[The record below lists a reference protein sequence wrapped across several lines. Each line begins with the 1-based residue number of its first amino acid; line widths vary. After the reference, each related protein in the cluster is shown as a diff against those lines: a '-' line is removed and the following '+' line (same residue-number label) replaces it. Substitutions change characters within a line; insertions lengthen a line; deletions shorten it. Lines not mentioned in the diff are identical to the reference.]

1 MKGLKTWPN
10 TYFEQRRPSTDW
22 LLSEKRRL
30 VLETGGRSGVV
41 SSLSKKDEMRST
53 IRMKRSGFIGN
64 SDAAH

>member
-1 MKGLKTWPN
+1 MNGLKTGPN
-10 TYFEQRRPSTDW
+10 TYFERRRPSTDW

-30 VLETGGRSGVV
+30 VLSGVV

>member
-1 MKGLKTWPN
+1 MNGLKTWPN
-10 TYFEQRRPSTDW
+10 TYFERRRPSTDW

-30 VLETGGRSGVV
+30 VLSGVV
-41 SSLSKKDEMRST
+41 SSLSKKDEMRGT

>member
-10 TYFEQRRPSTDW
+10 TYFERRRPSTDW

-30 VLETGGRSGVV
+30 VLSGVV

-53 IRMKRSGFIGN
+53 IRMKRSAFIGN

>member
-1 MKGLKTWPN
+1 MNGLKTWPN
-10 TYFEQRRPSTDW
+10 TYFERRRPSTDW

-30 VLETGGRSGVV
+30 VLSGVV
-41 SSLSKKDEMRST
+41 SSLSKKDEMPIT

>member
-1 MKGLKTWPN
+1 MKGLKAWPN
-10 TYFEQRRPSTDW
+10 TYFERRRPSTDW

-30 VLETGGRSGVV
+30 VLSGVV

>member
-10 TYFEQRRPSTDW
+10 TYFERRRPSTDW

-30 VLETGGRSGVV
+30 VLSGVV
-41 SSLSKKDEMRST
+41 SSLSKIDEMPST

>member
-10 TYFEQRRPSTDW
+10 TYFERRRPSTDW

-30 VLETGGRSGVV
+30 VLSGVV
-41 SSLSKKDEMRST
+41 SSLGKKDEMRST

>member
-1 MKGLKTWPN
+1 MNGLKTWPN
-10 TYFEQRRPSTDW
+10 TYFERRRPSTDW

-30 VLETGGRSGVV
+30 VLSGVV

-53 IRMKRSGFIGN
+53 IRMKRSGFIGS

>member
-10 TYFEQRRPSTDW
+10 TYFERRRPSTDW

-30 VLETGGRSGVV
+30 VLSGVV

-53 IRMKRSGFIGN
+53 IRMKRSGFRGN